1 VIITNVPKIN
11 NYQGFGIMKNKLS
24 LFVNI
29 CFVVFFIAGMSANSA
44 IAVGE
49 TDWMVG
55 ESIVFG
61 VRETLQSSTEWVNET
76 LEGTTTIAAESEIK
90 MTIQTIDAENKEAET
105 KFQYSLGLVMDIT
118 LNYDAIENGQEYAED
133 IFSFNYYWDYNF
145 NRHILTSFS
154 INLYGI
160 IPFLEPDWV
169 NFNKYFVESVNQSRI
184 ITSIN
189 TGYEIVDIEFN
200 DFLESITS
208 YEIMGESNISDA
220 QEAFKSTT
228 TKWSFEFDLTDYI
241 LDTNYD
247 FEDQTWEYFSYDKYV
262 LSATLE
268 YSNGGTLE
276 KGTFSKES
284 IITLDNITTTNVH
297 NFAIVRGGL
306 AALETDFSFVA
317 IVAGLAIL
325 QVTVIVL
332 KRRKRT

>member
-1 VIITNVPKIN
+1 
-11 NYQGFGIMKNKLS
+11 MKNKLS

-55 ESIVFG
+55 ESTVFG
-61 VRETLQSSTEWVNET
+61 VRETIQSSTEWVNET
-76 LEGTTTIAAESEIK
+76 LEGTTIISLENEMK
-90 MTIQTIDAENKEAET
+90 MTIQTIDAENKEVET
-105 KFQYSLGLVMDIT
+105 KCQYSLGLVMDFT

-145 NRHILTSFS
+145 NRYLLTSFS
-154 INLYGI
+154 INLYNI
-160 IPFLEPDWV
+160 VPFLEPDWE
-169 NFNKYFVESVNQSRI
+169 NFNRYFVESVDQSRI
-184 ITSIN
+184 ITSID

-220 QEAFKSTT
+220 QEEFRSTT
-228 TKWSFEFDLTDYI
+228 TRWSFEFDLTDYI
-241 LDTNYD
+241 LDVDYD
-247 FEDQTWEYFSYDKYV
+247 YEDQTWHYISYDKYV

-276 KGTFSKES
+276 KGTVSKES
-284 IITLDNITTTNVH
+284 IITLDNITTTYVQ
-297 NFAIVRGGL
+297 NFAIARGGL
-306 AALETDFSFVA
+306 DALETDFSFVA
-317 IVAGLAIL
+317 IIAGLAIL
-325 QVTVIVL
+325 QVTVVVL
-332 KRRKRT
+332 KRRKKT